1 MFIDSIE
8 LYNFRA
14 YKGVN
19 KVSFEKNGKNVFL
32 VAGNNGFGKTTFLTS
47 LVWCLYG
54 KLMIDVDE
62 KFRRDINDAQ
72 GYKNFAK
79 ANLNQESALL
89 ISESGLTNED
99 KKSIAKN
106 GYRGTYGKYDTD
118 SKYYVEIHITDV
130 FIPAIPCSEI
140 TIRRTYD
147 NLLEVENV
155 EVLIDGRVNELAKEV
170 GYDIFI
176 NDFILSKDIA
186 KFFLFDAE
194 KIVNLAEIKSV
205 EEKRKLST
213 AYSEVLGIKKYEDI
227 KRNLENLRIKFRKK
241 GGTSVSQIK
250 LDKLTADIEKIE
262 RSIEEKERGRT
273 LAIDE
278 IAVLQTEKDSLQEKL
293 IREGNAMSVEELER
307 LKAGLEV
314 IKEKDVKLKSQLRE
328 MLDIAPF
335 AISGKLFCEAIAQ
348 SELEQ
353 RSKTKRAKAEDLAD
367 AMRQTRQSII
377 EGVSNINLTSAQ
389 KELLESIIKSSFKT
403 TMAQYNS
410 ESDENG
416 VKVLLDFSAEE
427 HNALKSLYDN
437 IRLSYNITFRQ
448 LVKDIKNNTIFMQKT
463 QRKISAAE
471 YDDGDAEIKMTRAR
485 KAEVEVKLTEL
496 ELSSRK
502 LSEEIGV
509 LNKDLSIK
517 KKQLSESLK
526 LVRIEGMDKEKDTM
540 AERLI
545 NELNAFLTLL
555 KDKRKASLA
564 SKIKSEIDVLMHKTD
579 FIHGVSIDILDNIIE
594 INLMDKEGN
603 IINKEKLSKGEQQLY
618 ATAILKALVEESGI
632 SFPVFIDSPLQKFD
646 SIHSKNIISKF
657 YPTVSKQVVIFPLLG
672 KELSPSEYD
681 SLLPNV
687 NRAYVIQNQ
696 NGRSSFLL
704 VDPKDIFKYV
714 D

>member
-89 ISESGLTNED
+89 ISEADFTNED
-99 KKSIAKN
+99 KKHIAKN
-106 GYRGTYGKYDTD
+106 GYGGTYGKYEED
-118 SKYYVEIHITDV
+118 SKYHVEIHMTDV

-140 TIRRTYD
+140 TIKRTYD
-147 NLLEVENV
+147 YLLETENI
-155 EVLIDGRVNELAKEV
+155 EVLIDGHVNELAKEV

-205 EEKRKLST
+205 DEKRKLST

-241 GGTSVSQIK
+241 GGASVSQIK

-262 RSIEEKERGRT
+262 QSIGEKERERA
-273 LAIDE
+273 LAIDS
-278 IAVLQTEKDSLQEKL
+278 IAAFQTEKDSLQEKL
-293 IREGNAMSVEELER
+293 IREGNAMSVEELAR
-307 LKAGLEV
+307 LKAGLEA
-314 IKEKDVKLKSQLRE
+314 IKEKDLKLKSQLRE

-353 RSKTKRAKAEDLAD
+353 RSKTKRAKAADLAD
-367 AMRQTRQSII
+367 AMRQTRQNII
-377 EGVSNINLTSAQ
+377 EGARNINLTSSQ
-389 KELLESIIKSSFKT
+389 KELLESIIESSFSA

-410 ESDENG
+410 VSDEAG

-471 YDDGDAEIKMTRAR
+471 YDDGDAEIRKARTR

-496 ELSSRK
+496 EASSRK
-502 LSEEIGV
+502 LSEEIGI

-526 LVRIEGMDKEKDTM
+526 LVRVEGMDKEKDAM

-555 KDKRKASLA
+555 KNKRKSSLA

-603 IINKEKLSKGEQQLY
+603 VINKEKLSKGEQQLY

>member
-1 MFIDSIE
+1 M
-8 LYNFRA
+8 
-14 YKGVN
+14 
-19 KVSFEKNGKNVFL
+19 
-32 VAGNNGFGKTTFLTS
+32 
-47 LVWCLYG
+47 
-54 KLMIDVDE
+54 
-62 KFRRDINDAQ
+62 
-72 GYKNFAK
+72 
-79 ANLNQESALL
+79 
-89 ISESGLTNED
+89 
-99 KKSIAKN
+99 
-106 GYRGTYGKYDTD
+106 
-118 SKYYVEIHITDV
+118 
-130 FIPAIPCSEI
+130 
-140 TIRRTYD
+140 
-147 NLLEVENV
+147 
-155 EVLIDGRVNELAKEV
+155 
-170 GYDIFI
+170 
-176 NDFILSKDIA
+176 
-186 KFFLFDAE
+186 
-194 KIVNLAEIKSV
+194 AEIKSV
-205 EEKRKLST
+205 DEKRKLST

-241 GGTSVSQIK
+241 GGASVSQIK

-262 RSIEEKERGRT
+262 QSIGEKERERA
-273 LAIDE
+273 LAIDS
-278 IAVLQTEKDSLQEKL
+278 IAAFQTEKDSLQEKL
-293 IREGNAMSVEELER
+293 IREGNAMSVEELAR
-307 LKAGLEV
+307 LKAGLEA
-314 IKEKDVKLKSQLRE
+314 IKEKDLKLKSQLRE

-353 RSKTKRAKAEDLAD
+353 RSKTKRAKAADLAD
-367 AMRQTRQSII
+367 AMRQTRQNII
-377 EGVSNINLTSAQ
+377 EGARNINLTSSQ
-389 KELLESIIKSSFKT
+389 KELLESIIESSFSA

-410 ESDENG
+410 VSDEAG

-471 YDDGDAEIKMTRAR
+471 YDDGDAEIRKARTR

-496 ELSSRK
+496 ESSSRK
-502 LSEEIGV
+502 LSEEIGI

-526 LVRIEGMDKEKDTM
+526 LVRVEGMDKEKDAM

-555 KDKRKASLA
+555 KNKRKSSLA

-603 IINKEKLSKGEQQLY
+603 VINKEKLSKGEQQLY